1 MMGKALIIARFKDAT
16 DEEVYWDAVFFS
28 ELSEYELQ
36 KKTEEIV
43 KKFENEG
50 FDDYTFID
58 IVDEL
63 KKQNLIEDPDFNVD
77 WCEIYL

>member
-1 MMGKALIIARFKDAT
+1 MGKTLRIVRFV
-16 DEEVYWDAVFFS
+16 DENNEDILGDTMFFS
-28 ELSEYELQ
+28 DLTEYKLQ
-36 KKTEEIV
+36 EKVFEIV
-43 KKFENEG
+43 RKFRKSG
-50 FDDYTFID
+50 FRDWGIKD